1 MPKNPLVFFQENIV
15 SFQKTAQEKQS
26 AFNLFSTI
34 RTIFFI
40 LALVLI
46 VYLANE
52 REAFLVFTTLVVSGF
67 SFALL
72 IKKHNQIRFERDY
85 FQNLVQIN
93 KEEIHRLEGNF
104 SKIENDGAEF
114 QNQQHNYSGDLDIFG
129 HNSLFQLINRTSTS
143 PGTEELAKWLK
154 SKSEINDIY
163 ARQESVKELAD
174 QPELRQDFQAKGVFG
189 IRDGK
194 ELEKLIAWVNEKPH
208 FSNNQLLVVA
218 SYFLPVITV
227 ALITLYFLLDD
238 APEILWIGP
247 LLVNFSILGK
257 IRKGVSALC
266 EETVKSAKTLKTFVK
281 LIEVIEDNE
290 FKSGKLKNLQHL
302 LSLEK
307 YKTSDLIK
315 KLSRVLTNL
324 EARENAY
331 FYVTVN
337 VVLLFELFW
346 AIRLER
352 WRSYNQENLKVWME
366 AIAEFDALSSLAGF
380 AYANPEYVMPLISSE
395 EYAYKAEYLGHP
407 LIPKKER
414 VSNDFRLTG
423 QGKIIM
429 ITGSNMS
436 GKSTF
441 LRTLG
446 VNAVLAFAGAPVA
459 AKKLELSLFNVF
471 TSMRT
476 QDSLEEHTSGF
487 YAELKRIKMLLS
499 EIATG
504 ENVFYLMD
512 EVLKGTNSHDRH
524 YGVKTIIKKLVE
536 QNCFGL
542 LSTHDLSLSE
552 LSNEYPEQIINKSF
566 NCSIKDN
573 KLSFDHKLHD
583 GVCQSFSASKLME
596 GLGIV

>member
-1 MPKNPLVFFQENIV
+1 MPKSPLAFFQENII
-15 SFQKTAQEKQS
+15 SFQKIAQQKQS
-26 AFNLFSTI
+26 SFNLFSTI
-34 RTIFFI
+34 RIIFFI
-40 LALVLI
+40 LSLVLI
-46 VYLANE
+46 VFFANE
-52 REAFLVFTTLVVSGF
+52 REAILVFITIAISGF
-67 SFALL
+67 AFALL

-85 FQNLVQIN
+85 YKNLVQIN
-93 KEEIHRLEGNF
+93 EEEVFRLEGKF

-114 QNQQHNYSGDLDIFG
+114 QNQLHNYSGDLDIFG
-129 HNSLFQLINRTSTS
+129 HNSIFQLVNRTSTT
-143 PGTEELAKWLK
+143 PGTHELANWLK
-154 SKSEINDIY
+154 SKGKIDEIY
-163 ARQESVKELAD
+163 GRQESVKELAA

-189 IRDGK
+189 VRDGK

-208 FSNNQLLVVA
+208 FSNNQLLVIA

-238 APEILWIGP
+238 APKILWVGP
-247 LLVNFSILGK
+247 LLVNLALLGN
-257 IRKGVSALC
+257 IRKGVTALC
-266 EETVKSAKTLKTFVK
+266 EETVKSSKTLKTFVK

-290 FKSGKLKNLQHL
+290 FKSGKLKNLQHM
-302 LSLEK
+302 LSLEN
-307 YKTSDLIK
+307 YKTSNLIK
-315 KLSRVLTNL
+315 KLSRILTNL

-331 FYVTVN
+331 FYGTVN
-337 VVLLFELFW
+337 VVLLFELYW
-346 AIRLER
+346 AIKLER
-352 WRSYNQENLKVWME
+352 WRSYNQKNLEVWMD
-366 AIAEFDALSSLAGF
+366 AIAKFDALSSLAGF
-380 AYANPEYVMPLISSE
+380 AYANPDYVMPLISNE
-395 EYAYKAEYLGHP
+395 DYAYKAEYLGHP
-407 LIPKKER
+407 LIPQQER
-414 VSNDFRLTG
+414 VSNNFAHFG

-459 AKKLELSLFNVF
+459 AKNLEISLFNVF

-487 YAELKRIKMLLS
+487 YAELKRIKLLLS

-504 ENVFYLMD
+504 EKVFYLMD

-552 LSNEYPEQIINKSF
+552 LSNEYPEKIINKSF

-573 KLSFDHKLHD
+573 KLSFDHTLHD
-583 GVCQSFSASKLME
+583 GVCKSFSASKLME